1 MSRLSAVLPGTP
13 PLSGTTT
20 PLTDERHLPHFKL
33 SNDTLIDIANLNS
46 DTEAKTASIP
56 ASYPS
61 LSLLPNNITTIQSL
75 QQSSKGSVRSTRPL
89 SYYDPGESK
98 PPTPPG
104 AEGQPSFF
112 ATGSSEGYI
121 GSTDTMSQGPSAP
134 QMSLLSQAMQQH
146 LARQQAKGLPNTDQ
160 ASIHSAAHT
169 PSGSALPSPAF
180 AGPSS
185 PFTFA
190 GGLGS
195 ETGMRPPVPHQNS
208 FGAAVAQM
216 QQQPFGTYMNHNHNR
231 RPSGYATNPH
241 SAAPSAGPSRSSSP
255 SRAAQPMSNLPL
267 ESSSHPMGMSHNAAR
282 SIGQNQQP
290 SPGQMGADYSST
302 YGSQRTVNGF
312 GPPPHGSATAG
323 MAPTPDSWNNQPG
336 LGYASTPQNPYAPQQ
351 NSMVPPV
358 GFQPV
363 SHGRQQSHPRQQQ
376 QQHGQPPLLQLT
388 QPPPQFSSYRGPPD
402 SLLSPETAS
411 SDFAGFF
418 AAPPPAAS
426 VAGSGSTNAVGATAQ
441 QPGTSSRQSTAETRS
456 RTSTA
461 FTEDLSNMAA
471 SIPGSLNMSRR
482 GSAGA
487 EDDAEDQTI
496 DPDEMSKKDPLAT
509 QVWKMYAKQRS
520 QLPNGARMENLTWR
534 MMAMTLRKKKEQEA
548 PEAKQA
554 QDAQS
559 NPSRSHA
566 SSAHHSPT
574 LSSKSAAGSRRSSES
589 FPGEAFAGGFTAIK
603 AEGADHVD
611 PHACA
616 ASGSTA
622 KGKTRFAEVV
632 QQEEEE
638 RGRRGRS
645 PRTPESTAPPA
656 GAVDIV
662 DWRMK
667 STSRSRSRSVS
678 AMDVD
683 WRGVS
688 RSRSR
693 APARLDTIE
702 DEGAVDGVNAFSR
715 SAPNANAGS
724 AFNFADL
731 AAFDDT
737 DAFGAFDSALD
748 TDDFAD
754 LLKSNGQLGADGF
767 QMPSAMNPGSAG
779 NFDVGSAGP
788 GSSKRTASAVRKA
801 QIQTAFRKAAHTDLF
816 GADLDAWYEA
826 AEASS
831 KAADAKKSSLD
842 MASIG
847 AANSFGAPFSTLDSI
862 PGIGDFV
869 GIAANQHP
877 EYGFLPRLVRKTSFD
892 HKVRDRSM
900 SRGPRRDQLAAEAMN
915 NRKRPFRDDLSP
927 ARPAIQVP
935 ITMDQ
940 RVAAGLSRNIASLGA
955 RGAGPSQL
963 SNVPMSTFDFA
974 VPHPGGMNHQ
984 QMPMGASA
992 PLPGP
997 NQRSNEVATDF
1008 DSLLETLALQAGTPL
1023 ASPAGNLM
1031 AGTSASPQA
1040 AMGSGSGASPV
1051 TNTAGPGHAMVGN
1064 LPPGTQ
1070 NPSDLEAIMNMFY
1083 NSDAG
1088 LGGPQPSFT
1097 HINPNQV
1104 FGGGPMDA
1112 MSGSL
1117 GNLTGSGDETSS
1129 TWTYSPSS
1137 SAPSNGATPP
1147 GLQQSQY
1154 QSSPLAGGY
1163 HREPQLAPETLGTG
1177 SSRSNASPSM
1187 QAIQKATA
1195 LSEASRTKKMGRMP
1209 GGQGSAA
1216 GGPNGMHVRSVSGPG
1231 SGPSSGSGGNLKD
1244 LPSASSMATAD
1255 PPTVCSNC
1263 HTTKTPLWRRDPEG
1277 QPLCNAC
1284 GLFLKLHGVVRP
1296 LSLKTDVIKKRNRA
1310 SGAQRAD
1317 ARGRGSISGGGANAN
1332 IAPAGGH
1339 SGAGGSTAKNGAGAG
1354 APPNSNA
1361 GQPGRNRANT
1371 NGSIAGIRTGN
1382 VPIAPAPNP
1391 PVSSPGSTGLS
1402 SSKVEMKRQ
1411 RK

>member
-1 MSRLSAVLPGTP
+1 MRSSA
-13 PLSGTTT
+13 
-20 PLTDERHLPHFKL
+20 
-33 SNDTLIDIANLNS
+33 
-46 DTEAKTASIP
+46 
-56 ASYPS
+56 
-61 LSLLPNNITTIQSL
+61 
-75 QQSSKGSVRSTRPL
+75 PL

-104 AEGQPSFF
+104 AEALHPFLVSDSCL
-112 ATGSSEGYI
+112 A
-121 GSTDTMSQGPSAP
+121 STATMSQAPSAP

-146 LARQQAKGLPNTDQ
+146 LARQQMDTNSAIDHHAT
-160 ASIHSAAHT
+160 HSAVQT
-169 PSGSALPSPAF
+169 PSASSLPSPAF
-180 AGPSS
+180 AGPGS
-185 PFTFA
+185 PFAFTGA
-190 GGLGS
+190 SAS
-195 ETGMRPPVPHQNS
+195 EAGMRPPAPHQS
-208 FGAAVAQM
+208 HFGAAAAQM
-216 QQQPFGTYMNHNHNR
+216 QPLPFGGYTNHSHSR
-231 RPSGYATNPH
+231 RQSGYATNPH

-255 SRAAQPMSNLPL
+255 TRALHSASNLSLDAP
-267 ESSSHPMGMSHNAAR
+267 SHPVGMPHNAQNL
-282 SIGQNQQP
+282 GQNQHAGQN
-290 SPGQMGADYSST
+290 QMGTDYSST
-302 YGSQRTVNGF
+302 FSSQHTINGYAPPAHPGVAPGMSQTPGSWSNQSGITY
-312 GPPPHGSATAG
+312 
-323 MAPTPDSWNNQPG
+323 APTPQ
-336 LGYASTPQNPYAPQQ
+336 ASFAPPQ
-351 NSMVPPV
+351 NSMMPPV
-358 GFQPV
+358 GFQP
-363 SHGRQQSHPRQQQ
+363 SPHGQSQQYQHQHQHQHQHQQRQQPQSR
-376 QQHGQPPLLQLT
+376 QPPMLHLSQ
-388 QPPPQFSSYRGPPD
+388 QPPQFSSYRGPPEN
-402 SLLSPETAS
+402 LLSPQTAS

-418 AAPPPAAS
+418 PPP
-426 VAGSGSTNAVGATAQ
+426 NATPQATPGTRPAGATVQ
-441 QPGTSSRQSTAETRS
+441 QPGGASRQSTAETRS
-456 RTSTA
+456 RQSTGY
-461 FTEDLSNMAA
+461 TDELSNMAA
-471 SIPGSLNMSRR
+471 AIPMNRR

-487 EDDAEDQTI
+487 EDDIDDQSL

-548 PEAKQA
+548 VDAKLA
-554 QDAQS
+554 LEAQS
-559 NPSRSHA
+559 NASNASRSHA
-566 SSAHHSPT
+566 SSARHSPT
-574 LSSKSAAGSRRSSES
+574 LSSRSGPASRRNSGS
-589 FPGEAFAGGFTAIK
+589 FPAEPFNGGFTALQPEETGP
-603 AEGADHVD
+603 AD
-611 PHACA
+611 PHSR
-616 ASGSTA
+616 ASGIAT
-622 KGKTRFAEVV
+622 KGKTRFAEVI

-645 PRTPESTAPPA
+645 PRTPESAAPPA
-656 GAVDIV
+656 GAVEIM

-667 STSRSRSRSVS
+667 SKSRSRSRSVS

-702 DEGAVDGVNAFSR
+702 DEGTPDGNNLFSR
-715 SAPNANAGS
+715 SAPNAAS
-724 AFNFADL
+724 AFSFADL

-748 TDDFAD
+748 TDDISD
-754 LLKSNGQLGADGF
+754 LLKSNQSLQVSGA
-767 QMPSAMNPGSAG
+767 SGSGATG
-779 NFDVGSAGP
+779 NFDVGSTGP
-788 GSSKRTASAVRKA
+788 SSSRRTASAVRKA

-892 HKVRDRSM
+892 HKVRERSI
-900 SRGPRRDQLAAEAMN
+900 SRGPRRDQLTAEAMN

-927 ARPAIQVP
+927 ARPAIQMP
-935 ITMDQ
+935 ITTDQ
-940 RVAAGLSRNIASLGA
+940 RIAAGLSRNIALLGG
-955 RGAGPSQL
+955 RGAGSSQL
-963 SNVPMSTFDFA
+963 ANLPMTNFDFA
-974 VPHPGGMNHQ
+974 VPPPGGLNHQ
-984 QMPMGASA
+984 QMHFSA
-992 PLPGP
+992 GGFQLRSD
-997 NQRSNEVATDF
+997 QRGQETATDF
-1008 DSLLETLALQAGTPL
+1008 DNLLETLASQAGTPL

-1031 AGTSASPQA
+1031 AGASASPQGGL
-1040 AMGSGSGASPV
+1040 GSGSGASPV
-1051 TNTAGPGHAMVGN
+1051 APGVGNAMVGS
-1064 LPPGTQ
+1064 LPHGAQ
-1070 NPSDLEAIMNMFY
+1070 NSSDLEAIMNMFY

-1088 LGGPQPSFT
+1088 IGGPQPSFT

-1104 FGGGPMDA
+1104 FGGGPMEA
-1112 MSGSL
+1112 ASGSL
-1117 GNLTGSGDETSS
+1117 GNLTGSGDEGSS

-1137 SAPSNGATPP
+1137 SAPSNAATPP

-1154 QSSPLAGGY
+1154 QSSPLINAY
-1163 HREPQLAPETLGTG
+1163 RRESQLAPEISGSA

-1187 QAIQKATA
+1187 QAIQKAAA
-1195 LSEASRTKKMGRMP
+1195 LSEASRRN
-1209 GGQGSAA
+1209 A
-1216 GGPNGMHVRSVSGPG
+1216 NGVHARSVSGPG
-1231 SGPSSGSGGNLKD
+1231 PSSGTSTNLKD
-1244 LPSASSMATAD
+1244 LPSASSMATAE

-1317 ARGRGSISGGGANAN
+1317 ARARASIGSGGGTNASN
-1332 IAPAGGH
+1332 APAAGH
-1339 SGAGGSTAKNGAGAG
+1339 GSTAASSVKNGAGSSA
-1354 APPNSNA
+1354 AQSK
-1361 GQPGRNRANT
+1361 ANN
-1371 NGSIAGIRTGN
+1371 NGSVAGIRTGN

-1402 SSKVEMKRQ
+1402 NSKVEMKRQ